1 MTFWQEVYRLRKER
15 LIPRVWKRRHLMK
28 HLKVPDGD
36 FRENTV
42 GVYPAN
48 SSISLKHYEIG
59 DYVKRG
65 QEPKAWRI
73 GPPRS
78 GEYQLIVDPED
89 DDTTQQEQRATA
101 LARAEELRSGVG
113 AINGLEVAEAIGVP
127 TKQHSVGVH
136 PPQSTSS
143 EDVAAKLQDVLN
155 AMYDKRRYP
164 LRGKVEKYERPHA
177 PAMPVSD
184 WDVLND
190 RP

>member
-1 MTFWQEVYRLRKER
+1 MTFWKEVYRLRKEG

-28 HLKVPDGD
+28 HLKVPEGE
-36 FRENTV
+36 FRENTI

-48 SSISLKHYEIG
+48 SSISLEHHEIG

-78 GEYQLIVDPED
+78 GDYQLIVDPED
-89 DDTTQQEQRATA
+89 DDTTQQEQRAKA
-101 LARAEELRSGVG
+101 LARAEELRFGMG
-113 AINGLEVAEAIGVP
+113 AINVLEGAETVGVP
-127 TKQHSVGVH
+127 TKQFSVGAR

-143 EDVAAKLQDVLN
+143 RDLAEKLQDVLN

-164 LRGKVEKYERPHA
+164 LRGKVAKYERPHA
-177 PAMPVSD
+177 PAIPVSD
-184 WDVLND
+184 WDALND
-190 RP
+190 RS